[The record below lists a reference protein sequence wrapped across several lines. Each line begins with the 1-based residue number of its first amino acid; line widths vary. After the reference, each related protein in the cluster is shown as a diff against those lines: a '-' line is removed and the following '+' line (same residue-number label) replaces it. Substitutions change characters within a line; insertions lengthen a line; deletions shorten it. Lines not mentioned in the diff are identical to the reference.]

1 MTNAITDSNSKVGPS
16 HLDRKAYVYVRQSS
30 PQQVFH
36 HAESR
41 RRQYEMAEWVQQ
53 IGWPEERIIVID
65 EDQGTS
71 AAVAGARSG
80 FERLAKAVG
89 RGEAGIV
96 VSLEV
101 SRLAR
106 NSPDWYHL
114 LYLSRW
120 TDTLIS
126 DGQIIYDP
134 KLSADRMILGIRG
147 QVSEM
152 ELDYAVQRMVD
163 ARWSKARRG
172 ELMTIPPAGYEVDD
186 LNQLVKTSDESI
198 AHAIE
203 TVFTKFDELGSA
215 RQVLVWWLE
224 QGLKFPVRRVELRTH
239 PVVWLEPNYNMVLRT
254 LKHPIYAEVYVFG
267 RIETVRELDEE
278 QGRLRVRRV
287 PRRGELPVLI
297 EEHHPAYISYDKY
310 LETQERIKS
319 NQQMIQPNASTKPG
333 AAREGKALLQGLGRC
348 GRCGRRMYVSYG
360 GHHSERGRVGRTMQ
374 YRCMRARDQK
384 GGSHCQV
391 IGGKRIDDAVVQAF
405 LEATEPAGLQALRS
419 MQEQLQADNEA
430 LNRHWELQV
439 EKAEFEAKRAQRQF
453 HVVEPEN
460 RLVGRE
466 LERRWNVRLVELDKV
481 RQKAEAAKKQTLALS
496 DEDIARAEQL
506 AGHLEEVWNAET
518 TTNRDKKRL
527 LRCLIEEVQ
536 LTTEEKRY
544 VIRIIWKGGAT
555 TELEV
560 LRRGSGTGHITSP
573 DDIEL
578 VRQLAEEF
586 DDAQIARILN
596 KQGRRTGF
604 GNPYTKSNVLSMR
617 GRHKIP
623 KCPKKLVKDPK
634 EGPFTADEA
643 AVELEVGM
651 STIHRWLQEGIL
663 AGEQLTPGAPW
674 RILLGDEVRKKLS
687 GGDAPESWVSLA
699 EAARRLGLS
708 RSHVTYLVK
717 TGKLEAMQTI
727 VRKRRRWRINV
738 ESATCGRQE
747 ELFEQKTNT
756 IIKEA

>member
-1 MTNAITDSNSKVGPS
+1 
-16 HLDRKAYVYVRQSS
+16 
-30 PQQVFH
+30 
-36 HAESR
+36 
-41 RRQYEMAEWVQQ
+41 
-53 IGWPEERIIVID
+53 
-65 EDQGTS
+65 
-71 AAVAGARSG
+71 
-80 FERLAKAVG
+80 
-89 RGEAGIV
+89 
-96 VSLEV
+96 
-101 SRLAR
+101 
-106 NSPDWYHL
+106 
-114 LYLSRW
+114 
-120 TDTLIS
+120 
-126 DGQIIYDP
+126 
-134 KLSADRMILGIRG
+134 
-147 QVSEM
+147 
-152 ELDYAVQRMVD
+152 
-163 ARWSKARRG
+163 
-172 ELMTIPPAGYEVDD
+172 
-186 LNQLVKTSDESI
+186 
-198 AHAIE
+198 
-203 TVFTKFDELGSA
+203 
-215 RQVLVWWLE
+215 
-224 QGLKFPVRRVELRTH
+224 
-239 PVVWLEPNYNMVLRT
+239 
-254 LKHPIYAEVYVFG
+254 
-267 RIETVRELDEE
+267 
-278 QGRLRVRRV
+278 
-287 PRRGELPVLI
+287 
-297 EEHHPAYISYDKY
+297 
-310 LETQERIKS
+310 
-319 NQQMIQPNASTKPG
+319 
-333 AAREGKALLQGLGRC
+333 
-348 GRCGRRMYVSYG
+348 
-360 GHHSERGRVGRTMQ
+360 
-374 YRCMRARDQK
+374 
-384 GGSHCQV
+384 
-391 IGGKRIDDAVVQAF
+391 
-405 LEATEPAGLQALRS
+405 
-419 MQEQLQADNEA
+419 MQEQLQADNDA

-623 KCPKKLVKDPK
+623 KRPKKLVKDPK

-643 AVELEVGM
+643 SVELGVSM
-651 STIHRWLQEGIL
+651 STIQRWLQEGIL

-687 GGDAPESWVSLA
+687 GGDAPEGWVSLG

>member
-1 MTNAITDSNSKVGPS
+1 MTNAMTDSNSKIGAS
-16 HLDRKAYVYVRQSS
+16 HLERKAFVYVRQSS

-36 HAESR
+36 HEESR

-53 IGWPEERIIVID
+53 IGWPEERIIVVD
-65 EDQGTS
+65 EDQGTT
-71 AAVAGARSG
+71 AAVAKARSG
-80 FERLAKAVG
+80 FERVAKAVG

-134 KLSADRMILGIRG
+134 KLSADRMVLGIRG

-152 ELDYAVQRMVD
+152 EIDYAVQRMVD

-215 RQVLVWWLE
+215 RQVFVWWRE

-239 PVVWLEPNYNMVLRT
+239 PVVWLEPSYEMFLRT
-254 LKHPIYAEVYVFG
+254 LKHPIYAGVYVFG

-278 QGRLRVRRV
+278 QGRLRVRRI
-287 PRRGELPVLI
+287 PRRGKLPVLI
-297 EEHHPAYISYDKY
+297 EDHHPAYISFDKY
-310 LETQERIKS
+310 LEIQERIKS
-319 NQQMIQPNASTKPG
+319 NKMYQSNASTKPG
-333 AAREGKALLQGLGRC
+333 AAREGKALLQGLVRC
-348 GRCGRRMYVSYG
+348 GRCGRGMNVSYG

-374 YRCMRARDQK
+374 YRCKRARDQN
-384 GGSHCQV
+384 GGSDCQI

-405 LEATEPAGLQALRS
+405 VEASEPAGVQALAS
-419 MQEQLQADNEA
+419 MQEQLQADNEG
-430 LNRHWELQV
+430 LRRQWELQV
-439 EKAEFEAKRAQRQF
+439 EKAEFEAKRAERQF

-460 RLVGRE
+460 RVVGRE
-466 LERRWNVRLVELDKV
+466 LERRWNLRLVELDEV
-481 RQKAEAAKKQTLALS
+481 RQKAEAAQKKTLALS
-496 DEDIARAEQL
+496 DEDSARAEQL
-506 AGHLEEVWNAET
+506 VGHLEEVWNAET

-544 VIRIIWKGGAT
+544 VIKIIWKGAAT
-555 TELEV
+555 TEREV
-560 LRRGSGTGHITSP
+560 VRRGAGTGHVTAE

-578 VRQLAEEF
+578 VRLLAKEF

-596 KQGRRTGF
+596 KQGRRTGY

-623 KCPKKLVKDPK
+623 KCPTKLVKDPK

-643 AVELEVGM
+643 SVELGVCT
-651 STIHRWLQEGIL
+651 STIQRWLQEGIL

-687 GGDAPESWVSLA
+687 GGDAPEGWVSLG

-708 RSHVTYLVK
+708 RSHVAYLVK

-727 VRKRRRWRINV
+727 VRKHRRWRINL
-738 ESATCGRQE
+738 ESTTCGRQD
-747 ELFEQKTNT
+747 ELFEQKTITN
-756 IIKEA
+756 IKEA